1 MISEQVHLDKNVEM
15 SKNETVSRPYFSSY
29 DAFRMF
35 DIDNLGTITALDMQH
50 GLADIGVHV
59 TTDDVNLFF

>member
-15 SKNETVSRPYFSSY
+15 SKNETVARPDFNSY

-35 DIDNLGTITALDMQH
+35 DIDNLGTVTALDM
-50 GLADIGVHV
+50 
-59 TTDDVNLFF
+59 